1 MKIDFHCH
9 TKSVKQGETEKRNI
23 DSKRFVEKINDANVK
38 IVAITNHND
47 FDKKQY
53 EEFVEEA
60 NESFQIWP
68 GIELDIK
75 DDETEAHLIIISNPN
90 CLNEFETSI
99 NNLIGD
105 NDKSTFIANI
115 EDVLNEFNN
124 KDVIYIGHYIGKK
137 KMLSPKMI
145 ELMEKTIEEKY
156 RLFLEPGNYKTLSVM
171 SDNGFRAIMG
181 SDVQDWEKY
190 SSINLPELKL
200 EVDSFNKFLLLTKK
214 DVTTIKTLLQKKEKR
229 DIDISIKLKNKKVI
243 NQTIPI
249 YNDIN
254 VIFGLKGT
262 GKSCI
267 IDGLCDKYIKDGID
281 CSIYRA
287 KDVDDTIKSMQT
299 INDNEKFEVE
309 FDLNILS
316 KFIEKISKWK
326 DNNPTS
332 LSNYIEYIETKDN
345 NKNKKR
351 LGITKLKPI
360 KNNSTEKYDEYLE
373 KRKTIDN
380 IINEYEDNNLY
391 EFLDDNDKNIL
402 KEINNKIYIK
412 YDSFTKEE
420 YIKYKSIELSN
431 NCITKI
437 KEKADLLSSSK
448 SVPNSTGFF
457 EFAKN
462 RLTLKNETNNILK
475 LLRET
480 KKIEEEKIGNLD
492 EDKEVF
498 LRKEYKT
505 FFDNETGFKFGQT
518 ATTLKSVLKTLKNVN
533 KKSLEDVNEYIK
545 LFNQELKDN
554 NIQATDFIGIKKYF
568 INNKGEAYE
577 PSDGER
583 IMLILDRA
591 LFENKEVYILDEPER
606 SLGNNFINDVVLP
619 RINELAKL
627 KKTIIIATHN
637 ANIAVR
643 TLPFVSILK
652 EYTKGEYK
660 TYIGNPFVNKLINQD
675 NEEDFKNWKDES
687 IRVLEGGNE
696 AFYDREDVYESR

>member
-1 MKIDFHCH
+1 MKVDFHCH
-9 TKSVKQGETEKRNI
+9 TKNIKQGETEKRNI
-23 DSKRFVEKINDANVK
+23 DSKKFVEKINDANVK

-53 EEFVEEA
+53 EEFIKES

-90 CLNEFETSI
+90 SLDEFEKSI
-99 NNLIGD
+99 NNIIGD

-115 EDVLNEFNN
+115 QDVLNEFNN
-124 KDVIYIGHYIGKK
+124 KDVIYIGHYVGKK
-137 KMLSPKMI
+137 KMLSSKMI
-145 ELMEKTIEEKY
+145 ELIENTIDEKY
-156 RLFLEPGNYKTLSVM
+156 RLFLEPSNYKTLSVM

-181 SDVQDWEKY
+181 SDVQDWDNY

-200 EVDSFNKFLLLTKK
+200 EVDSFNKFLLLAKK
-214 DVTTIKTLLQKKEKR
+214 DVTTINTLLQKKEKK
-229 DIDISIKLKNKKVI
+229 DIDIFIKLKNKKVI

-287 KDVDDTIKSMQT
+287 KDVDDTIKEMQT

-309 FDLNILS
+309 FQLNILS
-316 KFIEKISKWK
+316 EFIEKISKWK

-332 LSNYIEYIETKDN
+332 LKNYIEYIETKDN

-360 KNNSTEKYDEYLE
+360 KNNSTEKCDEYLE
-373 KRKTIDN
+373 KRRVIED
-380 IINEYEDNNLY
+380 IINKYEENNLCEY
-391 EFLDDNDKNIL
+391 LDENDKNIL
-402 KEINNKIYIK
+402 DEINKKIYIK
-412 YDSFTKEE
+412 YNSLTIVE
-420 YIKYKSIELSN
+420 YIKYKSIEISN

-462 RLTLKNETNNILK
+462 RLTLKNDTNNILK

-480 KKIEEEKIGNLD
+480 KKSEEEKIGNLD

-518 ATTLKSVLKTLKNVN
+518 VTTLKSVLKILKNIN
-533 KKSLEDVNEYIK
+533 QKALEDVNEHIK
-545 LFNQELKDN
+545 SFNQEVKAN

-568 INNKGEAYE
+568 INSKGEAYE

-591 LFENKEVYILDEPER
+591 LFEDKEVYILDEPER

-660 TYIGNPFVNKLINQD
+660 TYIGNPFVNKLVNQD
-675 NEEDFKNWKDES
+675 NEADFKIWKDES

>member
-9 TKSVKQGETEKRNI
+9 TKSVKKGETEKRNI
-23 DSKRFVEKINDANVK
+23 DPKRFVEKINDANVK
-38 IVAITNHND
+38 IVAITNHNE
-47 FDKKQY
+47 FDRKQY
-53 EEFVEEA
+53 EEFIKEA

-75 DDETEAHLIIISNPN
+75 DDKTKAHLIVISNPN
-90 CLNEFETSI
+90 CLDEFEISI

-124 KDVIYIGHYIGKK
+124 KDVIYIGHYIGKNK
-137 KMLSPKMI
+137 KLSPKMI
-145 ELMEKTIEEKY
+145 ELMENKIEEKY
-156 RLFLEPGNYKTLSVM
+156 RLFLEPSNYKTLSVM

-181 SDVQDWEKY
+181 SDVEDWDNY

-200 EVDSFNKFLLLTKK
+200 EVDSFSKFLLLAKK
-214 DVTTIKTLLQKKEKR
+214 DVTTINTLLQRKEKN

-262 GKSCI
+262 GKSCM

-299 INDNEKFEVE
+299 INDNERFDVK

-316 KFIEKISKWK
+316 KFIEEASKWRDK
-326 DNNPTS
+326 NPTS
-332 LSNYIEYIETKDN
+332 LNNYIEYIETKDN
-345 NKNKKR
+345 NENKKK
-351 LGITKLKPI
+351 LGLTKLKPI
-360 KNNSTEKYDEYLE
+360 KNNSTEKCEEYLRKRETIKNIMNEYDE
-373 KRKTIDN
+373 
-380 IINEYEDNNLY
+380 NNLY

-402 KEINNKIYIK
+402 DEINKKIYIK
-412 YDSFTKEE
+412 CNQLTKDE
-420 YIKYKSIELSN
+420 YIKYKSIEFSN

-437 KEKADLLSSSK
+437 KEKADLFSSSK
-448 SVPNSTGFF
+448 SIPNSTGFF

-462 RLTLKNETNNILK
+462 RLTLKNNTNNILI
-475 LLRET
+475 LLKET
-480 KKIEEEKIGNLD
+480 KKREEEKIGNLD
-492 EDKEVF
+492 GDKEVY
-498 LRKEYKT
+498 LRKDYKT
-505 FFDNETGFKFGQT
+505 FFDNETGFKFGKT
-518 ATTLKSVLKTLKNVN
+518 ATVLKDILKILKNIN
-533 KKSLEDVNEYIK
+533 KKSLEDVNEDIK
-545 LFNQELKDN
+545 EFNIKIKEN

-568 INNKGEAYE
+568 INGKGEAYE

-591 LFENKEVYILDEPER
+591 LFEDKEVYILDEPER

-652 EYTKGEYK
+652 EYTNGEYK
-660 TYIGNPFVNKLINQD
+660 TYIGNPFVNKLINQG

-687 IRVLEGGNE
+687 IRVLEGGKE

>member
-9 TKSVKQGETEKRNI
+9 TKSIKQGETEKRNI

-38 IVAITNHND
+38 IVAITNHNE

-53 EEFVEEA
+53 EEFVQEA

-137 KMLSPKMI
+137 KMLSTKMI
-145 ELMEKTIEEKY
+145 ELIEKTIEEKH
-156 RLFLEPGNYKTLSVM
+156 RLFLEPSNYKTLSVM

-200 EVDSFNKFLLLTKK
+200 EVDSFNQFLLLAKK
-214 DVTTIKTLLQKKEKR
+214 DVTAINTLLQKKEKKN
-229 DIDISIKLKNKKVI
+229 IDISIKLKNKKVI

-332 LSNYIEYIETKDN
+332 LRNYIEYIETKDN

-351 LGITKLKPI
+351 LGITKLKPV

-391 EFLDDNDKNIL
+391 EFLEDNDKNIL
-402 KEINNKIYIK
+402 KEINNKIYIR

-518 ATTLKSVLKTLKNVN
+518 ATTLKSVLKTLKNIN

-545 LFNQELKDN
+545 LLNQDLKDN
-554 NIQATDFIGIKKYF
+554 NIQATDFIGIRKYF

-675 NEEDFKNWKDES
+675 NENDFKNWKDES

>member
-137 KMLSPKMI
+137 KTLSPKMI

-156 RLFLEPGNYKTLSVM
+156 RLFLEPSNYKTLSVM

-200 EVDSFNKFLLLTKK
+200 EVDSFNKFLLLAKK
-214 DVTTIKTLLQKKEKR
+214 DVTTINTLLQKKEKR

>member
-156 RLFLEPGNYKTLSVM
+156 RLFLEPSNYKTLSVM

-200 EVDSFNKFLLLTKK
+200 EVDSFNKFLLLAKK
-214 DVTTIKTLLQKKEKR
+214 DVTTINTLLQRKEKR

-267 IDGLCDKYIKDGID
+267 IDGLCDKFIKDGID

-332 LSNYIEYIETKDN
+332 LINYIEYIETKDN

>member
-156 RLFLEPGNYKTLSVM
+156 RLFLEPSNYKTLSVM

-200 EVDSFNKFLLLTKK
+200 EVDSFNKFLLLAKK
-214 DVTTIKTLLQKKEKR
+214 DVTTINTLLQKKEKR

-267 IDGLCDKYIKDGID
+267 IDGLCDKFIKDGID

>member
-9 TKSVKQGETEKRNI
+9 TKSIKQGETEKRNI

-38 IVAITNHND
+38 IVAITNHNE

-53 EEFVEEA
+53 EEFVQEA

-137 KMLSPKMI
+137 KMLSTKMI
-145 ELMEKTIEEKY
+145 ELIEKTIEEKH
-156 RLFLEPGNYKTLSVM
+156 RLFLEPSNYKTLSVM

-200 EVDSFNKFLLLTKK
+200 EVDSFNQFLLLAKK
-214 DVTTIKTLLQKKEKR
+214 DVTAINTLLQKKEKK

-332 LSNYIEYIETKDN
+332 LRNYIEYIETKDN

-351 LGITKLKPI
+351 LGITKLKPV

-391 EFLDDNDKNIL
+391 EFLEDNDKNIL
-402 KEINNKIYIK
+402 KEINNKIYIR

-518 ATTLKSVLKTLKNVN
+518 ATTLKSVLKTLKNIN

-545 LFNQELKDN
+545 LLNQDLKDN
-554 NIQATDFIGIKKYF
+554 NIQATDFIGIRKYF
-568 INNKGEAYE
+568 INNTGEAYE

-675 NEEDFKNWKDES
+675 NENDFKNWKDES

>member
-156 RLFLEPGNYKTLSVM
+156 RLFLEPSNYKTLSVM

-200 EVDSFNKFLLLTKK
+200 EVDSFNKFLLLAKK
-214 DVTTIKTLLQKKEKR
+214 DVTTINTLLQKKEKR

-267 IDGLCDKYIKDGID
+267 IDGLCDKFIKDGID

-462 RLTLKNETNNILK
+462 RLTIKNETNNILK
-475 LLRET
+475 SLRET

>member
-9 TKSVKQGETEKRNI
+9 TKSIKQGETEKRNI

-38 IVAITNHND
+38 IVAITNHNE

-53 EEFVEEA
+53 EEFVQEA

-137 KMLSPKMI
+137 KMLSTKMI
-145 ELMEKTIEEKY
+145 ELIEKTIEEKH
-156 RLFLEPGNYKTLSVM
+156 RLFLEPSNYKTLSVM

-200 EVDSFNKFLLLTKK
+200 EVDSFNQFLLLAKK
-214 DVTTIKTLLQKKEKR
+214 DVTAINTLLQKKEKK

-332 LSNYIEYIETKDN
+332 LRNYIEYIETKDN

-351 LGITKLKPI
+351 LGITKLKPV

-391 EFLDDNDKNIL
+391 EFLEDNDKNIL
-402 KEINNKIYIK
+402 KEINNKIYIR

-518 ATTLKSVLKTLKNVN
+518 ATTLKSVLKTLKNIN

-545 LFNQELKDN
+545 LLNQDLKDN
-554 NIQATDFIGIKKYF
+554 NIQATDFIGIRKYF

-675 NEEDFKNWKDES
+675 NENDFKNWKDES

>member
-9 TKSVKQGETEKRNI
+9 TKSIKQGETEKRNI
-23 DSKRFVEKINDANVK
+23 DSKRFIEKINDANVK
-38 IVAITNHND
+38 IVAITNHNE

-53 EEFVEEA
+53 EEFVQEA

-137 KMLSPKMI
+137 KMLSTKMI
-145 ELMEKTIEEKY
+145 ELIEKTIEEKY
-156 RLFLEPGNYKTLSVM
+156 RLFLEPSNYKTLSVM

-200 EVDSFNKFLLLTKK
+200 EVDSFNQFLLLAKK
-214 DVTTIKTLLQKKEKR
+214 DVTAINTLLQKKEKK

-332 LSNYIEYIETKDN
+332 LRNYIEYIETKDN

-351 LGITKLKPI
+351 LGITKLKPV

-391 EFLDDNDKNIL
+391 EFLEDNDKNIL
-402 KEINNKIYIK
+402 REINNKIYIR

-518 ATTLKSVLKTLKNVN
+518 ATTLKSVLKTLKNIN

-545 LFNQELKDN
+545 LLNQDLKDN
-554 NIQATDFIGIKKYF
+554 NIQATDFIGIRKYF

-675 NEEDFKNWKDES
+675 NENDFKNWKDES

>member
-156 RLFLEPGNYKTLSVM
+156 RLFLEPSNYKTLSVM

-200 EVDSFNKFLLLTKK
+200 EVDSFNKFLLLAKK
-214 DVTTIKTLLQKKEKR
+214 DVTTINTLLQKKEKR

-332 LSNYIEYIETKDN
+332 LSNYIVYIETKDN

>member
-9 TKSVKQGETEKRNI
+9 TKSIKQGETEKRNI
-23 DSKRFVEKINDANVK
+23 DSKSFVEHINDANVK

-53 EEFVEEA
+53 DEFVKEA
-60 NESFQIWP
+60 DKSFQIWP
-68 GIELDIK
+68 GIELDVK
-75 DDETEAHLIIISNPN
+75 HEETEAHLIVISNPDR
-90 CLNEFETSI
+90 LGDFERSI

-105 NDKSTFIANI
+105 NDKSTFIA
-115 EDVLNEFNN
+115 ELTDVLNEFKN
-124 KDVIYIGHYIGKK
+124 KDVIYIGHYVGKK
-137 KMLSPKMI
+137 KMLSQKMI
-145 ELMEKTIEEKY
+145 DLMENTIEDKY
-156 RLFLEPGNYKTLSVM
+156 RLFLEPSNYKTLSVM
-171 SDNGFRAIMG
+171 SDNGIRTIMG
-181 SDVQDWEKY
+181 SDIQDWNEY
-190 SSINLPELKL
+190 SGTNLPELKL
-200 EVDSFNKFLLLTKK
+200 EVDSFSKFLLLAKK
-214 DVTTIKTLLQKKEKR
+214 DITTINTLLQKKERK
-229 DIDISIKLKNKKVI
+229 DMDISIKLKNKKVI

-249 YNDIN
+249 YNDVN
-254 VIFGLKGT
+254 VVFGLKGT

-267 IDGLCDKYIKDGID
+267 VEGLCDKYIKDGID

-299 INDNEKFEVE
+299 ISDNEKFEVD
-309 FDLNILS
+309 FDLKILS
-316 KFIEKISKWK
+316 DFIQKTTKWK
-326 DNNPTS
+326 DTNPTS
-332 LSNYIEYIETKDN
+332 INNYIEYIETKDN

-360 KNNSTEKYDEYLE
+360 KNNSTEKYDNYLG
-373 KRKTIDN
+373 KRRIIKN
-380 IINEYEDNNLY
+380 IINEYEENNLY
-391 EFLDDNDKNIL
+391 ELLNESDKNAL
-402 KEINNKIYIK
+402 ININKNIFLLYNNL
-412 YDSFTKEE
+412 TKEE
-420 YIKYKSIELSN
+420 YIKYKSIEFSN
-431 NCITKI
+431 ACITTI
-437 KEKADLLSSSK
+437 KDKADLLSSSK
-448 SVPNSTGFF
+448 SIPNGTGFF

-462 RLTLKNETNNILK
+462 RLTLKNDTKNILK
-475 LLRET
+475 LLKESWNA
-480 KKIEEEKIGNLD
+480 EQEKIGNLD
-492 EDKEVF
+492 EGKEVF
-498 LRKEYKT
+498 IRKEYKT

-518 ATTLKSVLKTLKNVN
+518 ATILKSILKKLKDINKKCLENVN
-533 KKSLEDVNEYIK
+533 EDVK
-545 LFNQELKDN
+545 MFNQEIKEN

-568 INNKGEAYE
+568 VNGKGEAYE

-591 LFENKEVYILDEPER
+591 LFEDKEVYILDEPER

-627 KKTIIIATHN
+627 KKTVIIATHN

-660 TYIGNPFVNKLINQD
+660 TYIGNPFVNKLVNPD
-675 NEEDFKNWKDES
+675 NEEDFKIWKDES

>member
-156 RLFLEPGNYKTLSVM
+156 RLFLEPSNYKTLSVM

-200 EVDSFNKFLLLTKK
+200 EVDSFNKFLLLAKK
-214 DVTTIKTLLQKKEKR
+214 DVTTINTLLQKKEKR

-267 IDGLCDKYIKDGID
+267 IDGLCDKFIKDGID

-475 LLRET
+475 SLRET

>member
-90 CLNEFETSI
+90 CLNKFETSI

-156 RLFLEPGNYKTLSVM
+156 RLFLEPSNYKTLSVM

-200 EVDSFNKFLLLTKK
+200 EVDSFNKFLLLAKK
-214 DVTTIKTLLQKKEKR
+214 DVTTINTLLQKKEKR

-267 IDGLCDKYIKDGID
+267 IDGLCDKFIKDGID

-591 LFENKEVYILDEPER
+591 LFEKKEVYILDEPER

>member
-156 RLFLEPGNYKTLSVM
+156 RLFLEPSNYKTLSVM

-200 EVDSFNKFLLLTKK
+200 EVDSFNKFLLLAKK
-214 DVTTIKTLLQKKEKR
+214 DVTTINTLLQKKEKR

-267 IDGLCDKYIKDGID
+267 IDGLCDKFIKDGID
-281 CSIYRA
+281 FSIYRA

-299 INDNEKFEVE
+299 INDNEKFEVK

-326 DNNPTS
+326 DNNPKS

-475 LLRET
+475 SLRET

>member
-1 MKIDFHCH
+1 MKVDFHCH
-9 TKSVKQGETEKRNI
+9 TKNVKQGENEKRNI
-23 DSKRFVEKINDANVK
+23 DSKKFVEKINDANVK

-53 EEFVEEA
+53 EEFIKEA

-75 DDETEAHLIIISNPN
+75 DDETEAHLIIISNPS
-90 CLNEFETSI
+90 CLNEFEISV
-99 NNLIGD
+99 NNIVGD
-105 NDKSTFIANI
+105 NEKGTFIANI

-124 KDVIYIGHYIGKK
+124 KDVIYIGHYVGKK

-145 ELMEKTIEEKY
+145 ELIENSIEEKY
-156 RLFLEPGNYKTLSVM
+156 RLFLEPSNYKTLSVM

-181 SDVQDWEKY
+181 SDVQDWDNY

-200 EVDSFNKFLLLTKK
+200 EVDSFNKFLLLAKK
-214 DVTTIKTLLQKKEKR
+214 DVTTINTLLQKKEKK
-229 DIDISIKLKNKKVI
+229 DIDISIKLKNKKII
-243 NQTIPI
+243 NQKIPI

-254 VIFGLKGT
+254 IIFGLKGT

-267 IDGLCDKYIKDGID
+267 IDGLCEKYIKDGID

-287 KDVDDTIKSMQT
+287 KDVDDTIKEMQN

-309 FDLNILS
+309 FQLNILS
-316 KFIEKISKWK
+316 EFIEKISKWK

-332 LSNYIEYIETKDN
+332 LKNYIEYIETKDN
-345 NKNKKR
+345 NKNKKK

-360 KNNSTEKYDEYLE
+360 KNNSIEKCDEYLE
-373 KRKTIDN
+373 KRRVIED
-380 IINEYEDNNLY
+380 IIKRYEYYNLCEY
-391 EFLDDNDKNIL
+391 LQGNDKNIL
-402 KEINNKIYIK
+402 EAINDKIYTK
-412 YDSFTKEE
+412 YNALTMEE
-420 YIKYKSIELSN
+420 YIKYKSIEISN
-431 NCITKI
+431 NCIMKI

-448 SVPNSTGFF
+448 SVPNGTGFF

-462 RLTLKNETNNILK
+462 RLTLKNDTNNILE
-475 LLRET
+475 LLRKT
-480 KKIEEEKIGNLD
+480 KKSEEDKIGNLD
-492 EDKEVF
+492 EDKEIF

-505 FFDNETGFKFGQT
+505 FFDNESGFKFGQT
-518 ATTLKSVLKTLKNVN
+518 VTTLKNVLKILKNIN
-533 KKSLEDVNEYIK
+533 KNSLEDVNEHIK
-545 LFNQELKDN
+545 SFNQEVKAN

-568 INNKGEAYE
+568 INSKGEAYE

-591 LFENKEVYILDEPER
+591 LFEDKEVYILDEPER

-660 TYIGNPFVNKLINQD
+660 TYIGNPFVNKLVNQD
-675 NEEDFKNWKDES
+675 NETDFKSWKDES

>member
-9 TKSVKQGETEKRNI
+9 TKSVKQGEIKKRNI

-105 NDKSTFIANI
+105 NDRSRFIANI
-115 EDVLNEFNN
+115 EDVLNEFNT
-124 KDVIYIGHYIGKK
+124 KDVIYIGHYIGKN

-156 RLFLEPGNYKTLSVM
+156 RLFLEPSNYKTLSVM

-181 SDVQDWEKY
+181 SDVQDWENY

-200 EVDSFNKFLLLTKK
+200 EVDSFNKFLLLAKK
-214 DVTTIKTLLQKKEKR
+214 DVTTINTLLQKKEKK

-287 KDVDDTIKSMQT
+287 KDVDYTIKSMQT

-360 KNNSTEKYDEYLE
+360 KNNSAEKYDEYLE

-380 IINEYEDNNLY
+380 IINAYEDNNLY

-402 KEINNKIYIK
+402 REINDKIYIK

-492 EDKEVF
+492 EGKEVF

-518 ATTLKSVLKTLKNVN
+518 ATTLKSVLKTLKNLN

-545 LFNQELKDN
+545 LFNQELKEN

-675 NEEDFKNWKDES
+675 NKEDFKNWKDES

-696 AFYDREDVYESR
+696 AFYDREDIYESR

>member
-9 TKSVKQGETEKRNI
+9 TKSIKQGETEKRNI

-156 RLFLEPGNYKTLSVM
+156 RLFLEPSNYKTLSVM

-200 EVDSFNKFLLLTKK
+200 EVDSFNKFLLLAKK
-214 DVTTIKTLLQKKEKR
+214 DVTTINTLLQKKEKR

>member
-156 RLFLEPGNYKTLSVM
+156 RLFLEPSNYKTLSVM

-200 EVDSFNKFLLLTKK
+200 EVDSFNKFLLLAKK
-214 DVTTIKTLLQKKEKR
+214 DVTTINTLLQKKEKR

-267 IDGLCDKYIKDGID
+267 IDGLCDKYIKDGIN

>member
-156 RLFLEPGNYKTLSVM
+156 RLFLEPSNYKTLSVM

-200 EVDSFNKFLLLTKK
+200 EVDSFNKFLLLAKK
-214 DVTTIKTLLQKKEKR
+214 DVTTINTLLQKKEKR

-606 SLGNNFINDVVLP
+606 SLGNNFINYVVLP

>member
-1 MKIDFHCH
+1 
-9 TKSVKQGETEKRNI
+9 
-23 DSKRFVEKINDANVK
+23 
-38 IVAITNHND
+38 
-47 FDKKQY
+47 
-53 EEFVEEA
+53 
-60 NESFQIWP
+60 
-68 GIELDIK
+68 
-75 DDETEAHLIIISNPN
+75 
-90 CLNEFETSI
+90 
-99 NNLIGD
+99 
-105 NDKSTFIANI
+105 
-115 EDVLNEFNN
+115 
-124 KDVIYIGHYIGKK
+124 
-137 KMLSPKMI
+137 
-145 ELMEKTIEEKY
+145 
-156 RLFLEPGNYKTLSVM
+156 
-171 SDNGFRAIMG
+171 
-181 SDVQDWEKY
+181 
-190 SSINLPELKL
+190 
-200 EVDSFNKFLLLTKK
+200 
-214 DVTTIKTLLQKKEKR
+214 
-229 DIDISIKLKNKKVI
+229 
-243 NQTIPI
+243 
-249 YNDIN
+249 
-254 VIFGLKGT
+254 
-262 GKSCI
+262 
-267 IDGLCDKYIKDGID
+267 
-281 CSIYRA
+281 
-287 KDVDDTIKSMQT
+287 MQT

-351 LGITKLKPI
+351 LDITKLKPI

>member
-1 MKIDFHCH
+1 MKVDFHCH
-9 TKSVKQGETEKRNI
+9 TKNVKQGENEKRNI
-23 DSKRFVEKINDANVK
+23 DSKKFVEKINDANVK

-53 EEFVEEA
+53 EEFIKEA

-75 DDETEAHLIIISNPN
+75 DDETEAHLIIISNPS
-90 CLNEFETSI
+90 CLNEFEISV
-99 NNLIGD
+99 NNIVGD
-105 NDKSTFIANI
+105 NEKGTFIANI

-124 KDVIYIGHYIGKK
+124 KDVIYIGHYVGKK

-145 ELMEKTIEEKY
+145 ELIENSIEEKY
-156 RLFLEPGNYKTLSVM
+156 RLFLEPSNYKTLSVM

-181 SDVQDWEKY
+181 SDVQDWDNY

-200 EVDSFNKFLLLTKK
+200 EVDSFNKFLLLAKK
-214 DVTTIKTLLQKKEKR
+214 DVTTINTLLQKKEKK
-229 DIDISIKLKNKKVI
+229 DIDISIKLKNKKII

-254 VIFGLKGT
+254 IIFGLKGT

-267 IDGLCDKYIKDGID
+267 IDGLCEKYIKEGID

-287 KDVDDTIKSMQT
+287 KDVDDTIKEMQN

-309 FDLNILS
+309 FQLNILS
-316 KFIEKISKWK
+316 EFIEKISKWK

-332 LSNYIEYIETKDN
+332 LKNYIEYIETKDN
-345 NKNKKR
+345 NKNKKK

-360 KNNSTEKYDEYLE
+360 KNNSIEKCDEYLE
-373 KRKTIDN
+373 KRRVIED
-380 IINEYEDNNLY
+380 IIKRYEYYNLCEY
-391 EFLDDNDKNIL
+391 LQGNDKNIL
-402 KEINNKIYIK
+402 EAINDKIYTK
-412 YDSFTKEE
+412 YNALTMEE
-420 YIKYKSIELSN
+420 YIKYKSIEISN
-431 NCITKI
+431 NCIMKI

-448 SVPNSTGFF
+448 SVPNGTGFF

-462 RLTLKNETNNILK
+462 RLTLKNDTNNILE
-475 LLRET
+475 LLRKT
-480 KKIEEEKIGNLD
+480 KKSEEDKIGNLD
-492 EDKEVF
+492 EDKEIF

-505 FFDNETGFKFGQT
+505 FFDNESGFKFGQT
-518 ATTLKSVLKTLKNVN
+518 VTTLKNVLKILKNIN
-533 KKSLEDVNEYIK
+533 KNSLEDVNEHIK
-545 LFNQELKDN
+545 SFNQEVKAN

-568 INNKGEAYE
+568 INSKGEAYE

-591 LFENKEVYILDEPER
+591 LFEDKEVYILDEPER

-660 TYIGNPFVNKLINQD
+660 TYIGNPFVNKLVNQD
-675 NEEDFKNWKDES
+675 NETDFKSWKDES

>member
-156 RLFLEPGNYKTLSVM
+156 RLFLEPSNYKTLSVM

-200 EVDSFNKFLLLTKK
+200 EVDSFNKFLLLAKK
-214 DVTTIKTLLQKKEKR
+214 DVTTINTLLQKKEKR

-316 KFIEKISKWK
+316 KIIEKISKWK

-351 LGITKLKPI
+351 LSITKLKLI

>member
-156 RLFLEPGNYKTLSVM
+156 RLFLEPSNYKTLSVM

-200 EVDSFNKFLLLTKK
+200 EVDSFNKFLLLAKK
-214 DVTTIKTLLQKKEKR
+214 DVTTINTLLQRKEKR

-267 IDGLCDKYIKDGID
+267 IDGLCDKFIKDGID

-332 LSNYIEYIETKDN
+332 LINYIEYIETKDN

-660 TYIGNPFVNKLINQD
+660 TYIGNTFVNKLINQD